1 MSPLKHFGGLWRH
14 PDFLK
19 LWLGQTVSL
28 GGSLVS
34 RVALPLVA
42 ILTLDATPG
51 EVALLRIAD
60 LVPGIVIGLF
70 AGVWVDRRRRRPL
83 MIWADLGRAVL
94 LGSIPLAALAGLL
107 RLGQLLLVV
116 FAAGLLTALFEVAYH
131 AYLPTLVTRDELV
144 EGNSKLAASGAAI
157 EVASFGLGG
166 WLVQVLTAPL
176 AVLVDAISF
185 VVSAVCLGAIRT

>member
-1 MSPLKHFGGLWRH
+1 LQRFGGLWRH

-34 RVALPLVA
+34 RVAVPLVA

-70 AGVWVDRRRRRPL
+70 AGVWVDRMRRRPL

-94 LGSIPLAALAGLL
+94 LGSMPLAALGALAYF
-107 RLGQLLLVV
+107 VV
-116 FAAGLLTALFEVAYH
+116 FSLAILAAFSYQLARPLLAA
-131 AYLPTLVTRDELV
+131 LVTVMLLMTLWLLYLQAFVIRHFCQYCLL
-144 EGNSKLAASGAAI
+144 SAAVTTVVTAI
-157 EVASFGLGG
+157 VWGSR
-166 WLVQVLTAPL
+166 
-176 AVLVDAISF
+176 
-185 VVSAVCLGAIRT
+185 IRQRRS